1 MPRPESLGIRGNLP
15 PQLQPQGTVPT
26 TRRYLQLQ
34 VTYNPRVP
42 TNPGYLQPQ
51 GTYNPKVPTIPRYQ
65 PQGTYNTKVPTRL
78 QAQGTYNPKVGNGY
92 HVFSR
97 AGTGNY
103 TVKKKYNL
111 DIKFFEASSVTFIL
125 CLSPHQTNF
134 AEPAVNGSHLLF
146 SARDSIKIMQ
156 IRKSLLVMCSCSHQ
170 NYADP
175 AVTFT

>member
-15 PQLQPQGTVPT
+15 PHLQPQGTVPT

-51 GTYNPKVPTIPRYQ
+51 GTYNPKVPTTPRYLL
-65 PQGTYNTKVPTRL
+65 QGYNHKVHTTPRYL
-78 QAQGTYNPKVGNGY
+78 QGYKHKVGTYNPKVGNSY

-111 DIKFFEASSVTFIL
+111 DIKFFEASSVTL
-125 CLSPHQTNF
+125 VL
-134 AEPAVNGSHLLF
+134 V
-146 SARDSIKIMQ
+146 SASNKFCGTSSEWQ
-156 IRKSLLVMCSCSHQ
+156 SLIV
-170 NYADP
+170 
-175 AVTFT
+175 